1 MYEFKDGDRILVAN
15 EEEYKKLL
23 SLLHEQGY
31 EWGNG
36 GSLLDETECEWDCI
50 TTANSDKIIIYTYK
64 TESRKYVAWGST
76 DIIPFAKIN
85 VAKIN
90 GEKRFTAAE
99 AFEIFCAEKE
109 ICENYDCI
117 DCPINRHNE
126 ECCDIWQSKNPEKT
140 IELVWEYIKEK
151 KVKSNIE
158 AAIKLCEELG
168 CPSAAEELRKMVRD
182 E

>member
-1 MYEFKDGDRILVAN
+1 MYEFKDGDRILVTS
-15 EEEYKKLL
+15 EDEYKKLL

-31 EWGNG
+31 KWGNG
-36 GSLLDETECEWDCI
+36 GSLLDETECKCCYI
-50 TTANSDKIIIYTYK
+50 TRTNFVKVIICVHK
-64 TESRKYVAWGST
+64 TESRKYVTWDNT
-76 DIIPFAKIN
+76 DIIPF
-85 VAKIN
+85 AKIN

-99 AFEIFCAEKE
+99 AFEIFCAENE

-158 AAIKLCEELG
+158 AAIRLCEELG
-168 CPSAAEELRKMVRD
+168 CPSAAAELRKMVRD

>member
-1 MYEFKDGDRILVAN
+1 MMYKFKDGDRILVTN
-15 EEEYKKLL
+15 EDEYKKLCGML
-23 SLLHEQGY
+23 DEQGY
-31 EWGNG
+31 GWAGGN
-36 GSLLDETECEWDCI
+36 SLLGETECSWDCI
-50 TTANSDKIIIYTYK
+50 TANVDKVLIYVHK
-64 TESRKYVAWGST
+64 DGNSKYVTWDNT

-85 VAKIN
+85 D
-90 GEKRFTAAE
+90 EKKFTAAE
-99 AFEIFCAEKE
+99 AFEIFCAENE
-109 ICENYDCI
+109 ICKNYNCV

-151 KVKSNIE
+151 KAKSNIE

-168 CPSAAEELRKMVRD
+168 CPSTAAELRKMVRD